1 MSLGRHYAP
10 PKGFSMIVRKHMSA
24 PPITISHDT
33 DFKAAMGLM
42 QQHRIRRLPVVDA
55 RGALAGIVAERD
67 LLVAAD
73 RYLSSPVDVAQIMTR
88 QVVTVGETTPVIE
101 AATLM
106 IERKIGGLP
115 VLDASRKLL
124 GIITETDLLKALAA
138 LLKRRANA
146 NVRATARHRIRT
158 AGKKAPANKA
168 AAPKTPAAKKPKRNA
183 RAKVR

>member
-1 MSLGRHYAP
+1 
-10 PKGFSMIVRKHMSA
+10 MIVRKHMSA
-24 PPITISHDT
+24 PPITISDDT

-73 RYLSSPVDVAQIMTR
+73 RYLSSPVDVARIMTR
-88 QVVTVGETTPVIE
+88 QVVTVGEMTPVTE

-115 VLDASRKLL
+115 ILDASRKLRGL
-124 GIITETDLLKALAA
+124 ERTRT
-138 LLKRRANA
+138 RRAMS
-146 NVRATARHRIRT
+146 RA
-158 AGKKAPANKA
+158 AGKRPRCVGARRHVGIRRAINSRRR
-168 AAPKTPAAKKPKRNA
+168 TP
-183 RAKVR
+183 

>member
-1 MSLGRHYAP
+1 
-10 PKGFSMIVRKHMSA
+10 MIVHKHMSA

-33 DFKAAMGLM
+33 DFKAAMALM

-88 QVVTVGETTPVIE
+88 QVVTVGESTPVLQ

-138 LLKRRANA
+138 ILKQRAEANA
-146 NVRATARHRIRT
+146 RATAGRRARS
-158 AGKKAPANKA
+158 AGKKAAANKA
-168 AAPKTPAAKKPKRNA
+168 AAPKTRAGKKPKRKP
-183 RAKVR
+183 RTKSR

>member
-88 QVVTVGETTPVIE
+88 EVVTVGETTPVIE

-115 VLDASRKLL
+115 VLDASRKLR

-138 LLKRRANA
+138 ILKRRADR
-146 NVRATARHRIRT
+146 NVRATARRRALAT
-158 AGKKAPANKA
+158 PKASSPKAPAAKR
-168 AAPKTPAAKKPKRNA
+168 PPARTAKRQPRTKSR
-183 RAKVR
+183 